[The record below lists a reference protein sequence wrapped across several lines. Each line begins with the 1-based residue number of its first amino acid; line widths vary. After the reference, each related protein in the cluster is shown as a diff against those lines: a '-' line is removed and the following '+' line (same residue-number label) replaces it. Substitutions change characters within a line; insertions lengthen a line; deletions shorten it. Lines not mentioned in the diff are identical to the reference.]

1 MVVALIPV
9 TFTDTSTGNVSSSW
23 NFGDGTPKVTGKSV
37 SHTYNTAGTY
47 RVTLTITSAN
57 GETSSCFKDIQVV
70 LSQQANNGIIVISA
84 IGITAIVTAYLLYK
98 KQNIAYGVKG

>member
-9 TFTDTSTGNVSSSW
+9 TFNDTSIGNVSSTW
-23 NFGDGTPKVTGKSV
+23 NFGDGTPQVTGKSV
-37 SHTYNTAGTY
+37 SHTYNTSGTY
-47 RVTLTITSAN
+47 RVTLTITSSTDQ
-57 GETSSCFKDIQVV
+57 TSSCFKDIQVV
-70 LSQQANNGIIVISA
+70 LSQQANNGLIVFSA